1 MSGPDGMQEVELV
14 VLDESIPGTSAPE
27 GTAHRSGP
35 DGDADRRRRR
45 RRAVLRW
52 WPLGA
57 VAVAA
62 ALGTEVLLDA
72 RERSRVAA
80 AREVPG
86 VVGYDVRPDLTAH
99 PADPELPTS
108 GGAAVGDLRV
118 QGAEPVPGEPRAV
131 VAVDA
136 RSGDEVWRT
145 EVEDA
150 ARAAE
155 ITTIDPPWCSAGDP
169 PVDQVVCVVQDRP
182 STDLGDGSFQMDPPL
197 RTRLLGFD
205 PRSGAVTAERE
216 LAPLASA
223 HVVDGDLLLVEVV
236 GDDVRVAAEDPA
248 TGAVR
253 WESVVRAAPRA
264 YDDTPGMRAT
274 EAHVLVQLL
283 GQSWAF
289 DRADGRLEVSGDGQL
304 WVGRDERL
312 MSTAPDGITARLHG
326 ADGSGDVATRG
337 TPVVLDVD
345 DGSVPGLD
353 LLADSSGPDRALRA
367 VDPATGEQVW
377 QYALAGTEGSAFLLL
392 HDVLYGGDSE
402 AVWAVDARDG
412 REIWRTPREDG
423 DPADVEW
430 VSGWLNLVTDGR
442 QLLLAESLGEPE
454 DDTPAVLHAWSLT
467 SGAHRWTAP
476 LPPEAGG
483 YVSVREHT
491 LTGTWADPVVLR

>member
-1 MSGPDGMQEVELV
+1 MSRPDGMQEVELV
-14 VLDESIPGTSAPE
+14 VLDATAPGDLGPGT
-27 GTAHRSGP
+27 TADGAGP
-35 DGDADRRRRR
+35 GGDADRRRRR

-52 WPLGA
+52 WPLGV

-62 ALGTEVLLDA
+62 VVGTEVVLDA

-99 PADPELPTS
+99 PADPDLPTF
-108 GGAAVGDLRV
+108 GGVAVGDLRV
-118 QGAEPVPGEPRAV
+118 QGAEPVRGEPRAV
-131 VAVDA
+131 VAVDV
-136 RSGDEVWRT
+136 RSGDQVWRT

-155 ITTIDPPWCSAGDP
+155 FATIDPPWCSAGEP
-169 PVDQVVCVVQDRP
+169 PVDRVVCVVQDRP
-182 STDLGDGSFQMDPPL
+182 STDLGDGSFRMDPPL

-205 PRSGAVTAERE
+205 PQTGAVTAERE

-236 GDDVRVAAEDPA
+236 GDDVRVAAEDPS
-248 TGAVR
+248 TDAVR
-253 WESVVRAAPRA
+253 WEAVVRAAPRA
-264 YDDTPGMRAT
+264 YDDAPGMRAT
-274 EAHVLVQLL
+274 DAHVLVHLL

-289 DRADGRLEVSGDGQL
+289 DRADGRLQVSGDGQL
-304 WVGRDERL
+304 GVGRDERL
-312 MSTAPDGITARLHG
+312 ISTAPDGVSARLHG
-326 ADGSGDVATRG
+326 ADGTGDVATRG

-353 LLADSSGPDRALRA
+353 LLSDSSGPDRGLRA

-377 QYALAGTEGSAFLLL
+377 EYALAGTEGSAFLLL
-392 HDVLYGGDSE
+392 DDVLYGGDAE
-402 AVWAVDARDG
+402 AVWALDARDG
-412 REIWRTPREDG
+412 REIWRTPRDDG

-442 QLLLAESLGEPE
+442 QLLLAESLGDPA
-454 DDTPAVLHAWSLT
+454 DDAPAVLHAWSLT

-483 YVSVREHT
+483 YVTVREHT

>member
-1 MSGPDGMQEVELV
+1 MSRPDGMQEVELV
-14 VLDESIPGTSAPE
+14 ALDETAPADLGPGGIAD
-27 GTAHRSGP
+27 GAGP
-35 DGDADRRRRR
+35 GGGPDRRRRR

-62 ALGTEVLLDA
+62 ALGTEVVLDA

-80 AREVPG
+80 TREVPG

-99 PADPELPTS
+99 PADPDLPTS
-108 GGAAVGDLRV
+108 GGVAVGDLRV
-118 QGAEPVPGEPRAV
+118 QGAEPVRGEPRAV
-131 VAVDA
+131 VAVDG
-136 RSGDEVWRT
+136 RSGDQVWRT

-155 ITTIDPPWCSAGDP
+155 FATIDPPWCSAGEP
-169 PVDQVVCVVQDRP
+169 PVDRVVCVVQDRP
-182 STDLGDGSFQMDPPL
+182 STDLGDGSFRMDPPL
-197 RTRLLGFD
+197 RTRLLTVD
-205 PRSGAVTAERE
+205 PQTGAVTAERA

-223 HVVDGDLLLVEVV
+223 HVVGGDLVLVEVV

-253 WESVVRAAPRA
+253 WTTVVRAAPRA
-264 YDDTPGMRAT
+264 YDDTPGVRAT
-274 EAHVLVQLL
+274 GAHVLVQLL

-289 DRADGRLEVSGDGQL
+289 DRADGRLEVSSDGQL

-312 MSTAPDGITARLHG
+312 ISTAPDGTSARLLG

-353 LLADSSGPDRALRA
+353 LLSDSFGADRRLRA
-367 VDPATGEQVW
+367 VDPGTGEQVW
-377 QYALAGTEGSAFLLL
+377 EYAIAGTEGSAFLLL
-392 HDVLYGGDSE
+392 HDVLYGGDAE

-412 REIWRTPREDG
+412 REIWRTPRADG

-454 DDTPAVLHAWSLT
+454 GDAPGVLHAWSLT
-467 SGAHRWTAP
+467 SGAHLWTAP

-483 YVSVREHT
+483 YVAVREHT
-491 LTGTWADPVVLR
+491 LTGSWPEPVVLR